1 MEKAKIIKDK
11 YLSLLF
17 IGLVLSIGLVS
28 VQASSAASNISVNTT
43 GNDANNGT
51 AAKPYQTISTGIS
64 KVDNNGIVHLSKGI
78 FNLNNGTDHTDYG
91 ITINKNITI
100 QGAGSTQ
107 TIIDANGLNKIFSI
121 NNSNVIIRDLTLK
134 DGYSQSGGAITNTI
148 GSNLTLINCIII
160 NNVASGFGGAIY
172 NSGTLN
178 ITSCTLANNTVTNG
192 YGSAV
197 YNHNGTA
204 EIHYNSIF
212 GNNGNAIYSD
222 AGTVNAQNDWW
233 GTNDNPG
240 SELEDFSDI
249 AKWTTSDASTS
260 SVIING
266 DQGIQVV
273 GSKGSYPSITKTVKY
288 NFDGVAPNLQ
298 LWLYVS
304 DIDCTVLDNPSDL
317 IDIGVDLL
325 TNSNN
330 KYFEGFLIQSQLH
343 NGLNYIVI
351 PQSLL
356 TPYGGVTWNDTITG
370 LQFRLYYEPQTSM
383 NVTFLELK
391 KNIDGV
397 PRMVLSFDDGYT
409 SVFTT
414 AFPIMQQYGIKGTVY
429 LNSAYV
435 GDDGR
440 LTLDQLHQ
448 LYDAGWTIAN
458 HTPEHTDLTTLT
470 SVTAIKAVIQQ
481 GINWLL
487 ANGFTRGA
495 YDFALPFGSYN
506 NMVLEALKECGIQT
520 DRTVMLRMTGI
531 PTDDLLEISQEGPN
545 GDGYPNGE
553 NYTTLTQAE
562 KFVDDTIQN
571 KVSTFVMMHMITD
584 SPASGL
590 EWATSDFT
598 SWIAYIAQSGVETET
613 VDQWY
618 NDVNGLTFSE
628 VNYSPWIILNESIQ
642 TNSLPVNSSSIITA
656 DFSHNS
662 NGEDI
667 SALGSIPDGLA
678 VNFSTN
684 SPGTVNPINTSTL
697 NGKATTT
704 FIAGG
709 NSGISTVN
717 ADANNQTVNININIV
732 NSLPI
737 AVVSSDP
744 VYSAVKTPLNKV
756 ININFNQAIKLGKNP
771 WIEFKTSTGAIE
783 PFKPSIIGNTLIITP
798 TTSLLKGTQ
807 YTAVVH
813 SWSSHKLNRS
823 YIRSTLLN
831 QIHNRHSTNS

>member
-1 MEKAKIIKDK
+1 MEKTKLLKKK
-11 YLSLLF
+11 YLFLLF
-17 IGLVLSIGLVS
+17 VGIILAFGISTIPV
-28 VQASSAASNISVNTT
+28 SSAASTVSVNTT

-51 AAKPYQTISTGIS
+51 PANPYQTISTGIS
-64 KVDNNGIVHLSKGI
+64 NVDNNGKVNLSSGT
-78 FNLNNGTDHTDYG
+78 FNLNNDINHTDYG
-91 ITINKNITI
+91 ITINKNVTI
-100 QGAGSTQ
+100 QGAGSNK
-107 TIIDANGLNKIFSI
+107 TIIDAKGLNTIFTI
-121 NNSNVIIRDLTLK
+121 NNSNVVIRDLTIK
-134 DGYSQSGGAITNTI
+134 DGYSQSGGAITNSV

-240 SELEDFSDI
+240 TELEDFSDI
-249 AKWTTSDASTS
+249 ANWTTSSATTS
-260 SVIING
+260 SVTING

-273 GSKGSYPSITKTVKY
+273 GSKGSYPAIMKTVKY

-298 LWLYVS
+298 LWLYIS
-304 DIDCTVLDNPSDL
+304 DSNCTILDNPSDL

-325 TNSNN
+325 TASSS

-356 TPYGGVTWNDTITG
+356 TPYGGMTWNDTITG
-370 LQFRLYYEPQTSM
+370 LQFRLYYESGSSM

-435 GDDGR
+435 GDPGR

-470 SVTAIKAVIQQ
+470 SVAAIKAVIQQ
-481 GINWLL
+481 GIDWLL

-506 NMVLEALKECGIQT
+506 NMVLEALKECGVQT
-520 DRTVMLRMTGI
+520 DRTVMLRMTSI
-531 PTDDLLEISQEGPN
+531 PTDNFLEISQEGPN
-545 GDGYPNGE
+545 GEGYPDGP
-553 NYTTLTQAE
+553 NYTTLAQAE

-571 KVSTFVMMHMITD
+571 KVSTFVMMHMIDD
-584 SPASGL
+584 SPASGI
-590 EWATSDFT
+590 EWSTADFT
-598 SWIAYIAQSGVETET
+598 NWIAYIAQTGVETET

-618 NDVNGLTFSE
+618 NDVSGLTFSQ
-628 VNYSPWIILNESIQ
+628 VNYSPWIVMNVSANPSSILNSSTSI
-642 TNSLPVNSSSIITA
+642 VTA
-656 DFSHNS
+656 DFTHNS
-662 NGEDI
+662 NGDDI
-667 SALGSIPDGLA
+667 STLGSIPDGLV
-678 VNFSTN
+678 VNFTSD
-684 SPGTVNPINTSTL
+684 SLGTVNPLS
-697 NGKATTT
+697 
-704 FIAGG
+704 
-709 NSGISTVN
+709 
-717 ADANNQTVNININIV
+717 NNHKWKGHNNI
-732 NSLPI
+732 
-737 AVVSSDP
+737 
-744 VYSAVKTPLNKV
+744 YS
-756 ININFNQAIKLGKNP
+756 
-771 WIEFKTSTGAIE
+771 
-783 PFKPSIIGNTLIITP
+783 
-798 TTSLLKGTQ
+798 
-807 YTAVVH
+807 
-813 SWSSHKLNRS
+813 R
-823 YIRSTLLN
+823 
-831 QIHNRHSTNS
+831 HNYRYF